1 MDKKTLKKIIED
13 CGVSL
18 YDTQITSEGE
28 QKIFRVF
35 ISDPNG
41 ITMEQCTKVTKIIS
55 PILDIDPPMS
65 GKYTLEV
72 SSPGIDRQLL
82 TISNFEN
89 SINDLVKF
97 KIQTEGD
104 NEKIKAKILKVE
116 NNTIFVYDK
125 TNKKDRTINFS
136 DVLKAKTYFEW

>member
-35 ISDPNG
+35 ISHPEG
-41 ITMEQCTKVTKIIS
+41 INLEQCTKVTKIIS

-72 SSPGIDRQLL
+72 SSPGIDRQL
-82 TISNFEN
+82 TKIDNFEN

-97 KIQTEGD
+97 KIKTDSD

-116 NNTIFVYDK
+116 DNQIFVYDK
-125 TNKKDRTINFS
+125 TNKKDRVINFA
-136 DVLKAKTYFEW
+136 DVIKAKTYFEW

>member
-1 MDKKTLKKIIED
+1 MDKETLKKIIED

-28 QKIFRVF
+28 NKIFRVF
-35 ISDPNG
+35 ISHKDG
-41 ITMEQCTKVTKIIS
+41 ITLEHCTKVTKIIS

-72 SSPGIDRQLL
+72 SSPGIDRQL
-82 TISNFEN
+82 TKIENFEN
-89 SINDLVKF
+89 SINDLVKL
-97 KIQTEGD
+97 KIQTD
-104 NEKIKAKILKVE
+104 NENQKIKAKILKVE
-116 NNTIFVYDK
+116 DNQIFVYDK
-125 TNKKDRTINFS
+125 TNKEERVIDFK

>member
-1 MDKKTLKKIIED
+1 MDNKTLKKIIED

-18 YDTQITSEGE
+18 YDTQTTTEGE

-35 ISDPNG
+35 ISHQNG
-41 ITMEQCTKVTKIIS
+41 ISMEQCTKVTKIIS

-72 SSPGIDRQLL
+72 SSPGIDRQL
-82 TISNFEN
+82 IKIENFEN
-89 SINDLVKF
+89 SINELVKI
-97 KIQTEGD
+97 KIQTDED

-116 NNTIFVYDK
+116 DKQIFIYDK
-125 TNKKDRTINFS
+125 TNKKDRTINFANI
-136 DVLKAKTYFEW
+136 LKAKTYFEW

>member
-35 ISDPNG
+35 ISHPDG
-41 ITMEQCTKVTKIIS
+41 INLDQCTKVTKIIS

-72 SSPGIDRQLL
+72 SSPGIDRQL
-82 TISNFEN
+82 TKIENFEN
-89 SINDLVKF
+89 SINDLVKL
-97 KIQTEGD
+97 KIQTDSD
-104 NEKIKAKILKVE
+104 NEKIKAKILKVKDKQ
-116 NNTIFVYDK
+116 IFVYDK
-125 TNKKDRTINFS
+125 TNKEDRVINFS
-136 DVLKAKTYFEW
+136 NIIKAKTYFEW

>member
-35 ISDPNG
+35 ISHPDG
-41 ITMEQCTKVTKIIS
+41 INLDQCTKVTKIIS

-72 SSPGIDRQLL
+72 SSPGIDRQL
-82 TISNFEN
+82 TKIENFEN
-89 SINDLVKF
+89 SINDLVKL
-97 KIQTEGD
+97 KIQTDSD

-116 NNTIFVYDK
+116 DKQIFVYDK
-125 TNKKDRTINFS
+125 TNKEDRVINFS
-136 DVLKAKTYFEW
+136 NIIKAKTYFEW

>member
-35 ISDPNG
+35 ISHPDG
-41 ITMEQCTKVTKIIS
+41 INLDQCTKVTKIIS

-72 SSPGIDRQLL
+72 SSPGIDRQL
-82 TISNFEN
+82 TKIENFEN
-89 SINDLVKF
+89 SINDLVKL
-97 KIQTEGD
+97 KIQTDSD

-116 NNTIFVYDK
+116 DKQIFVYDK
-125 TNKKDRTINFS
+125 TNKEDRVINFANII
-136 DVLKAKTYFEW
+136 KAKTYFEW

>member
-1 MDKKTLKKIIED
+1 MDNKTLKKIIED

-18 YDTQITSEGE
+18 YDTQIVTEGE

-35 ISDPNG
+35 ISHPDG
-41 ITMEQCTKVTKIIS
+41 INLEQCTKVTKIIS

-72 SSPGIDRQLL
+72 SSPGIDRQLTKL
-82 TISNFEN
+82 NNFEN
-89 SINDLVKF
+89 SINDLVKL
-97 KIQTEGD
+97 KIQTDND

-116 NNTIFVYDK
+116 DNQIFVYDK
-125 TNKKDRTINFS
+125 TNKKDRVINFA
-136 DVLKAKTYFEW
+136 DVIKAKTYFEW